1 MVAQLLST
9 DVNSNPVPFHDKS
22 DQRGR
27 RGSVERHEAFQEGIP
42 DGLEFMPGAFSPL
55 PTVRT
60 IIEQPGTIY
69 FSSLGI
75 SFADNT
81 TDDLSDF
88 GGHALTQKHLQDL
101 AKQGL
106 NPRDINRTRPLPD
119 GTDQTFETLL
129 ELVQFDAE
137 NIISEQFVEINGFDV
152 TPSDIEGFK
161 QETQNLSYDDLPR
174 NTGGLGGDPEKILLA
189 DPDLGNKLGDGDP
202 SNDQFPTLAE
212 VKKSSQKEFVVPFV
226 QAGYY
231 AGFRLH
237 PGTQK
242 VEFGSKFQ
250 IQGQTVFQQDIT
262 YNILKPIIGTN
273 RKDFLL
279 GTKKGDYIEGGK
291 RKDILLGKA
300 GDDLLVG
307 GSDPDIL
314 VGGPGDDELWGDEGP
329 DSFSYSKGDG
339 MDKIFYPEKGDVIK
353 VLGLKELE
361 PMPIMS
367 NGVDSTEFDFGEGNS
382 LTIVGVTVENLELT
396 DNFFGTTI
404 TFLE

>member
-1 MVAQLLST
+1 M
-9 DVNSNPVPFHDKS
+9 
-22 DQRGR
+22 
-27 RGSVERHEAFQEGIP
+27 
-42 DGLEFMPGAFSPL
+42 
-55 PTVRT
+55 
-60 IIEQPGTIY
+60 
-69 FSSLGI
+69 
-75 SFADNT
+75 
-81 TDDLSDF
+81 
-88 GGHALTQKHLQDL
+88 
-101 AKQGL
+101 
-106 NPRDINRTRPLPD
+106 
-119 GTDQTFETLL
+119 
-129 ELVQFDAE
+129 
-137 NIISEQFVEINGFDV
+137 
-152 TPSDIEGFK
+152 
-161 QETQNLSYDDLPR
+161 
-174 NTGGLGGDPEKILLA
+174 
-189 DPDLGNKLGDGDP
+189 
-202 SNDQFPTLAE
+202 
-212 VKKSSQKEFVVPFV
+212 
-226 QAGYY
+226 
-231 AGFRLH
+231 
-237 PGTQK
+237 
-242 VEFGSKFQ
+242 
-250 IQGQTVFQQDIT
+250 
-262 YNILKPIIGTN
+262 
-273 RKDFLL
+273 

>member
-1 MVAQLLST
+1 MKVMSRIIESGRLIKGNTQQELADLLVAQLLST

-174 NTGGLGGDPEKILLA
+174 NTGGLAGDPEKILLA

-237 PGTQK
+237 PGLKKLNLALNFKFKDKQYFNKILPTIYSSQLLALIEK
-242 VEFGSKFQ
+242 IFFWELKKETISKEAR
-250 IQGQTVFQQDIT
+250 G
-262 YNILKPIIGTN
+262 
-273 RKDFLL
+273 
-279 GTKKGDYIEGGK
+279 
-291 RKDILLGKA
+291 
-300 GDDLLVG
+300 
-307 GSDPDIL
+307 
-314 VGGPGDDELWGDEGP
+314 
-329 DSFSYSKGDG
+329 
-339 MDKIFYPEKGDVIK
+339 KIFY
-353 VLGLKELE
+353 
-361 PMPIMS
+361 
-367 NGVDSTEFDFGEGNS
+367 
-382 LTIVGVTVENLELT
+382 
-396 DNFFGTTI
+396 
-404 TFLE
+404 